1 MTTDEGQS
9 WEGAQGHAMRADR
22 MYRLVR
28 QADPRIAVASD
39 KDGAKNSHTTL
50 TQIIDAFPAM
60 LDTYDHLW
68 SSAHVERP

>member
-1 MTTDEGQS
+1 
-9 WEGAQGHAMRADR
+9 

-60 LDTYDHLW
+60 WDTYDHLW